1 MLKQAKALLLLTLAI
16 LIKSTTRSTTRMM
29 MQGLDEVEKLKK
41 QLSFTSVLR
50 NKLFTK
56 INTLVAKWSVGIE
69 KLL

>member
-1 MLKQAKALLLLTLAI
+1 MNYVF
-16 LIKSTTRSTTRMM
+16 RMM

-56 INTLVAKWSVGIE
+56 INALAAKWSVQWE
-69 KLL
+69 